1 MFGSKKGG
9 CMKTILCN
17 DFTDRERMTIEK
29 YCGDN
34 YVLLDSIEGDHYI
47 LNEEGELYYNDCF
60 KSTINDYL
68 KKQRYEQAN
77 PIRIIQFF
85 HFYIMESNNDTGIW
99 YRGNMIEN
107 RKYEYD
113 IYGDSLEEIFD
124 SL

>member
-17 DFTDRERMTIEK
+17 DFTDKERMTIEK

-113 IYGDSLEEIFD
+113 IYGDSLEEIFY

>member
-1 MFGSKKGG
+1 
-9 CMKTILCN
+9 MKTILCN
-17 DFTDRERMTIEK
+17 DFTDKERMTIKK

-77 PIRIIQFF
+77 PIRVIQFF

>member
-17 DFTDRERMTIEK
+17 DFTDKERMTIEK